1 MTVSHDSFA
10 QAARQQAA
18 SLGYRNLPIVVVQQ
32 AKSLDTPETI
42 AERAERALPEI
53 LGLLATRTA
62 AKPAQ

>member
-32 AKSLDTPETI
+32 AKSLDTPDII

-53 LGLLATRTA
+53 LSLLSSKAA